1 MMGHDSIAS
10 HLQMNFHLMIKA
22 HMSLET
28 ISNMMP
34 WERIIYINL
43 YIQDIENESGINSPG
58 WLRYQKRIK

>member
-28 ISNMMP
+28 ISNMMS

-43 YIQDIENESGINSPG
+43 YIQDIENERKEYEKIGAKNG
-58 WLRYQKRIK
+58 

>member
-1 MMGHDSIAS
+1 
-10 HLQMNFHLMIKA
+10 MIKA

-43 YIQDIENESGINSPG
+43 YIQDIENERKEYERLGAKNG
-58 WLRYQKRIK
+58 